1 MNEKIINAEQIN
13 IIGKDGKPR
22 LSLFNEDHIPNV
34 LFRGEE
40 ILKGHR
46 QKDNI
51 SGMLFFNPDGTEAGG
66 LIYGNDVD
74 ANGHQTAGMS
84 LTFDQFEQ
92 DQVLQLLYTKHGDNQ
107 QYGIHLFDRPNTT
120 IKEQAEAVEEALKIE
135 DDEQQ
140 KKTIEAIYEGN
151 VPRAF
156 FGKKNDTISVEL
168 YDKSYQPRLKMY
180 LDQNG
185 EPHIDFLNAQGEV
198 TYSIPPKP

>member
-1 MNEKIINAEQIN
+1 MSEKIINAEQIN

-34 LFRGEE
+34 LFRGEV
-40 ILKGHR
+40 ILEGHR

-51 SGMLFFNPDGTEAGG
+51 AGMLFFNPDGTEVGG

-74 ANGHQTAGMS
+74 PNGNQTAGMS

-92 DQVLQLLYTKHGDNQ
+92 DQVLQLLYTKDGDNQ
-107 QYGIHLFDRPNTT
+107 QYGIHLFDRPNKT

-135 DDEQQ
+135 DQELQN
-140 KKTIEAIYEGN
+140 KTIDAIYAGN

-156 FGKKNDTISVEL
+156 FGKKNETISVEL
-168 YDKSYQPRLKMY
+168 YDKNYQPRLKMY

-185 EPHIDFLNAQGEV
+185 EPHIDFLNEQGEV
-198 TYSIPPKP
+198 TYSIPPKI

>member
-1 MNEKIINAEQIN
+1 MSEKIINAEQIN

-51 SGMLFFNPDGTEAGG
+51 AGMLFFNPEGTEVGG

-74 ANGHQTAGMS
+74 ANGNETAGMS
-84 LTFDQFEQ
+84 LTLDQFEQ
-92 DQVLQLLYTKHGDNQ
+92 DQVLQLLYTKHNEHH
-107 QYGIHLFDRPNTT
+107 QYGIHIYDRPSTT
-120 IKEQAEAVEEALKIE
+120 VKEQAEAVEEALKIE
-135 DDEQQ
+135 DAKQQ
-140 KKTIEAIYEGN
+140 QKTIEAIYEGAG
-151 VPRAF
+151 PRAF

-168 YDKSYQPRLKMY
+168 YDKSYKPRLKMY
-180 LDQNG
+180 IDQNG
-185 EPHIDFLNAQGEV
+185 EPHIDFLNDQGEV
-198 TYSIPPKP
+198 TYSIPPKI